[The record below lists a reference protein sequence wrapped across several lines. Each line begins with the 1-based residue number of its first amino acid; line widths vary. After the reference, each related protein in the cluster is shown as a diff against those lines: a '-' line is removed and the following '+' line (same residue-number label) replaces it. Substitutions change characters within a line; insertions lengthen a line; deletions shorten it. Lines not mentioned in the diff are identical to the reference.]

1 MVEINS
7 GITIL
12 PELSIFDFNDE
23 QMERVR
29 YFKKP
34 DPVREISMVIHRV
47 DLKKQLIE
55 SFTTALLAAIPAR
68 MKKDREKVVI
78 EF

>member
-1 MVEINS
+1 
-7 GITIL
+7 
-12 PELSIFDFNDE
+12 
-23 QMERVR
+23 
-29 YFKKP
+29 
-34 DPVREISMVIHRV
+34 MVIHRV